1 MTKRSIL
8 TMVVLVA
15 AVALVAPAASAQT
28 TLNIQNGTVV
38 GVWDNTLVIR
48 DSNGV
53 SRQFDVSPDFK
64 VDVDGKSVSVKELRP
79 GMHITAAVRTVN
91 TPVVVQSKELRDATY
106 IKHAGALVYVKEA
119 DGIHSYNTP
128 AGFRFW
134 INNAPLRPDDL
145 QTNMKLNATI
155 VHTGTAT
162 GTSQELA
169 GASRDRRS
177 RQGGGGEGGGGQGGR
192 GSSGG
197 QGGGGQGRG
206 RREGPGGC
214 GSGGGEGG
222 GRRGGG
228 PAGHGGEPP
237 EDREPGSDGG
247 RSRRPLPGARRGAH
261 TSAETALERISLFL
275 ETGRLATASRF
286 FLGSKGRRVEG
297 SKGYRGPI
305 TWRLPPSRAVRP

>member
-8 TMVVLVA
+8 TMVVLVV

-48 DSNGV
+48 DSSGV
-53 SRQFDVSPDFK
+53 SRQFDVPPDFK
-64 VDVDGKSVSVKELRP
+64 VDVDGKTVSVKELRP
-79 GMHITAAVRTVN
+79 GMHITAAVKTVN

-106 IKHAGALVYVKEA
+106 LKHAGALVYVKEA
-119 DGIHSYNTP
+119 DGIHSYTTP

-169 GASRDRRS
+169 GASATDEAAKAAAAKAAADKAAADKAAADRAAADAKARADAEAAAAKAAADAAAAQQAMAKS
-177 RQGGGGEGGGGQGGR
+177 LPKTATQAPMAGALGVLCLGLGAALTL
-192 GSSGG
+192 
-197 QGGGGQGRG
+197 
-206 RREGPGGC
+206 RRKQ
-214 GSGGGEGG
+214 
-222 GRRGGG
+222 R
-228 PAGHGGEPP
+228 
-237 EDREPGSDGG
+237 
-247 RSRRPLPGARRGAH
+247 
-261 TSAETALERISLFL
+261 
-275 ETGRLATASRF
+275 
-286 FLGSKGRRVEG
+286 
-297 SKGYRGPI
+297 
-305 TWRLPPSRAVRP
+305 

>member
-1 MTKRSIL
+1 MTKGSIL

-48 DSNGV
+48 DSSGV
-53 SRQFDVSPDFK
+53 SRQFDVPPDFK

-134 INNAPLRPDDL
+134 INNAPLRADDL

-169 GASRDRRS
+169 GASATDEAAKAAAAKAAADKAAADR
-177 RQGGGGEGGGGQGGR
+177 
-192 GSSGG
+192 
-197 QGGGGQGRG
+197 
-206 RREGPGGC
+206 
-214 GSGGGEGG
+214 
-222 GRRGGG
+222 
-228 PAGHGGEPP
+228 
-237 EDREPGSDGG
+237 
-247 RSRRPLPGARRGAH
+247 ARRRRHKAAADKAAADAKARAD
-261 TSAETALERISLFL
+261 AEAAAAKAAADAAAAQQAMAKSLPK
-275 ETGRLATASRF
+275 TASQAPMAGA
-286 FLGSKGRRVEG
+286 LGVLCLGLGAALTLRR
-297 SKGYRGPI
+297 KQR
-305 TWRLPPSRAVRP
+305 

>member
-1 MTKRSIL
+1 MTKGSIL

-15 AVALVAPAASAQT
+15 AVALVAPPASAQT

-48 DSNGV
+48 DSSGV
-53 SRQFDVSPDFK
+53 SRQFDVPPDFK

-169 GASRDRRS
+169 GASRDRRG

-192 GSSGG
+192 GSSG
-197 QGGGGQGRG
+197 
-206 RREGPGGC
+206 EGAADKAAADKAAADAKARADAEAAAAKAAADAAAAQQAMAK
-214 GSGGGEGG
+214 S
-222 GRRGGG
+222 
-228 PAGHGGEPP
+228 
-237 EDREPGSDGG
+237 
-247 RSRRPLPGARRGAH
+247 LPK
-261 TSAETALERISLFL
+261 
-275 ETGRLATASRF
+275 TASQAPMAGA
-286 FLGSKGRRVEG
+286 LGVLCLGLGAALTLRRKQG
-297 SKGYRGPI
+297 
-305 TWRLPPSRAVRP
+305 

>member
-1 MTKRSIL
+1 MTKGSIL

-48 DSNGV
+48 DSSGV
-53 SRQFDVSPDFK
+53 SRQFDVPPDFK
-64 VDVDGKSVSVKELRP
+64 VDVDGKTVSVKELRP
-79 GMHITAAVRTVN
+79 GMHITAAVKTVN

-106 IKHAGALVYVKEA
+106 LKHAGALVYVKEA
-119 DGIHSYNTP
+119 DGIHSYTTP

-169 GASRDRRS
+169 GASATDEAAKAAAAKAAADKAAADRAAKAADELLIALEEARAAIGHALRALAILLPQQRQRDALAL
-177 RQGGGGEGGGGQGGR
+177 ELPMH
-192 GSSGG
+192 
-197 QGGGGQGRG
+197 
-206 RREGPGGC
+206 PGKV
-214 GSGGGEGG
+214 
-222 GRRGGG
+222 RRGKVRIEVALRMQ
-228 PAGHGGEPP
+228 P
-237 EDREPGSDGG
+237 REQ
-247 RSRRPLPGARRGAH
+247 
-261 TSAETALERISLFL
+261 
-275 ETGRLATASRF
+275 
-286 FLGSKGRRVEG
+286 RRV
-297 SKGYRGPI
+297 I
-305 TWRLPPSRAVRP
+305 Q

>member
-15 AVALVAPAASAQT
+15 AVALIAPAASAQT

-48 DSNGV
+48 DSSGV
-53 SRQFDVSPDFK
+53 SRQFDVPPDFK
-64 VDVDGKSVSVKELRP
+64 VDVDGRSVSIKELRP

-169 GASRDRRS
+169 GASATDEAAKAAAAKAAADRA
-177 RQGGGGEGGGGQGGR
+177 GGGHE
-192 GSSGG
+192 
-197 QGGGGQGRG
+197 
-206 RREGPGGC
+206 
-214 GSGGGEGG
+214 
-222 GRRGGG
+222 
-228 PAGHGGEPP
+228 
-237 EDREPGSDGG
+237 
-247 RSRRPLPGARRGAH
+247 RRPRRRRRTGPLPTRRP
-261 TSAETALERISLFL
+261 
-275 ETGRLATASRF
+275 GRMRKRRRRRRRPTRRRPSRPWRPASRKPRARLRWRAPSAF
-286 FLGSKGRRVEG
+286 SASGLGAALTLRR
-297 SKGYRGPI
+297 KQR
-305 TWRLPPSRAVRP
+305 

>member
-15 AVALVAPAASAQT
+15 AVALIAPAASAQT

-48 DSNGV
+48 DSSGV
-53 SRQFDVSPDFK
+53 SRQFDVPPDFK
-64 VDVDGKSVSVKELRP
+64 VDVDGRSVSIKELRP

-169 GASRDRRS
+169 GASASDEAAKAAAAKAAADKAAADRAAA
-177 RQGGGGEGGGGQGGR
+177 EK
-192 GSSGG
+192 
-197 QGGGGQGRG
+197 
-206 RREGPGGC
+206 
-214 GSGGGEGG
+214 
-222 GRRGGG
+222 
-228 PAGHGGEPP
+228 AAA
-237 EDREPGSDGG
+237 DRAAADAKARADAEAAAAKAAADAAAAQQAMAAS
-247 RSRRPLPGARRGAH
+247 LPK
-261 TSAETALERISLFL
+261 
-275 ETGRLATASRF
+275 TASQAPMAGA
-286 FLGSKGRRVEG
+286 LGVLCLGLGAALTLRR
-297 SKGYRGPI
+297 KQR
-305 TWRLPPSRAVRP
+305 